1 MWSLTRQISEVDT
14 VSNQNID
21 SILPQGEALRTYLA
35 QPYIGAGD
43 IKTVLKSRGVFIN
56 SQEKEQTIPALTLS
70 LIRPS
75 EFSQLQLA
83 YTTKEDNPKITTQ
96 TIKWLGQDTLL
107 DSVPDSIDVNKL
119 LDLDFVNFK
128 VLGTPGFYPVNKD
141 LDTIR
146 MDYLLER
153 IDRSKSWADS
163 HKTFKGS
170 IEIKKNKAQDEL
182 ILISTHTAP
191 ETRTTNKAMSK
202 HLVSHFKS
210 VKQIDENETVT
221 SIRFCDFTNENRFL
235 YLLGLTHYSR
245 LVAITFLEIVDI
257 GIAPD
262 PDNMLPTD
270 LGWMKEKIR
279 NLDLKGFS
287 LEDSDF
293 LSNVTYR
300 PSLFLHRLDAKFRF
314 STSGLDGN
322 CVISLGFP
330 EFSAGQNKDSEIE
343 LRIKQITFDNTG
355 KSIDKNDAKET
366 ILKEL
371 ESEKIETFKTLSIPG
386 KPTMPK
392 PLSPP

>member
-1 MWSLTRQISEVDT
+1 M
-14 VSNQNID
+14 SNQNID
-21 SILPQGEALRTYLA
+21 SILPQGEALRTYLI

-43 IKTVLKSRGVFIN
+43 IKVALRNRGVFIN

-96 TIKWLGQDTLL
+96 TIKWQGSDALL
-107 DSVPDSIDVNKL
+107 DSIPDAIDVNKL

-128 VLGTPGFYPVNKD
+128 VLGTPNFYPVNKD

-146 MDYLLER
+146 MDYVLER

-163 HKTFKGS
+163 HKTFKGA

-191 ETRTTNKAMSK
+191 ETRSTNKAISK

-235 YLLGLTHYSR
+235 YLLGLTQHSR
-245 LVAITFLEIVDI
+245 LIAITFLEIVDI

-262 PDNMLPTD
+262 PDNMLPAD

-287 LEDSDF
+287 LEDSGF
-293 LSNVTYR
+293 LSNASYR

-343 LRIKQITFDNTG
+343 LRIKQITFDNTV

-371 ESEKIETFKTLSIPG
+371 ESEKIETFKTLSTPS
-386 KPTMPK
+386 KPATLK
-392 PLSPP
+392 PLPPS